1 MLVKL
6 SNLKEIA
13 MKLYERHQAGL
24 LSVEEYLHL
33 MTPIDEAIDKVRTL
47 LDSDLGDYS
56 TIEFYEGELD
66 ALKQS
71 KYDDIK

>member
-33 MTPIDEAIDKVRTL
+33 MMPIDEAIDKLEMQICISHLVK
-47 LDSDLGDYS
+47 
-56 TIEFYEGELD
+56 
-66 ALKQS
+66 ALACQS
-71 KYDDIK
+71 SEVKS

>member
-33 MTPIDEAIDKVRTL
+33 MTPIDEAIDKLEMQSCISRLVK
-47 LDSDLGDYS
+47 
-56 TIEFYEGELD
+56 
-66 ALKQS
+66 ALACQS
-71 KYDDIK
+71 SEVKS